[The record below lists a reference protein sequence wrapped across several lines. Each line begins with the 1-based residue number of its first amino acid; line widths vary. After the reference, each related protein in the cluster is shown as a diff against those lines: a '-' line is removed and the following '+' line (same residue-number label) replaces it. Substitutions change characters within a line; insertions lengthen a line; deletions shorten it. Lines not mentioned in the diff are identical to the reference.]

1 MDWVTAAELGRAG
14 CWLSGPGDAA
24 ELGRG
29 LGPAGCRYGPG
40 DGSGAG
46 PAWAGAGW
54 WLWTGWTAVELGLG
68 WVPAVDRVTAAE
80 LGLGCAGRDLTVA
93 GAGPAGPGWCWW
105 RDQVTAAEL
114 GRAWVGLVLLWT
126 GGAGSAVVATGD
138 GSGAGPGLG
147 RAGLGYGLGDGSGAG
162 RAWAGLGGGGGLL
175 TAVGA
180 TWAVAGSGP
189 GDAAELGRG
198 LGRGWLGAGWVTA
211 AELGQPVPAGWW
223 LPGDGSGAGPG
234 PGLGAGYGPGDG
246 SGAGPGLGP
255 GLGAGYRQGDG
266 SEAPHVAG
274 AEGEDTVGLNAGTML
289 GLGTKVWRGMG
300 PGLGAGF
307 GPEDSAGSGQA
318 PGVGARFDPTD
329 GEVPAVL
336 PRYSVSEP
344 NDNANDGPKLGPGLS
359 GGRGWGLG
367 QGLGFSA
374 QNGSTFG
381 AGDGS
386 AEGGSGM
393 DGTDMGMM
401 LGLGT
406 KVWRGMGPGL
416 GAGNGPGEGG
426 GPGRGP
432 GLGAGYGLGKGP
444 GAGPGPGSGIGGG
457 PGLGAGAG
465 FGRGGGTGLSGAAG
479 SPRALKSPTRSD
491 TSWIARP
498 GSPDDVSSNGTKC
511 EPESLYGLADKI
523 RNAYYLQE
531 SIGSATLMDSLPGLL
546 ATEED
551 NARTHTQVMNILNQ
565 ISKVNRV
572 PGAAHFRADAD
583 NAEVFE
589 EDRIL
594 QEAAMGPKG
603 NQKHLAQNLLEGLG
617 LGGMKEGQEN
627 IHQLPQHIADLI
639 KQANAGE
646 GNLVLQHRPAP
657 RSPAERLWTDGNGLL
672 KRFSSGGPSSAH
684 QVAGVS
690 SDGPSST
697 RQVAGLS
704 SGGPSSMRQVAG
716 LAAPAAPH
724 ARSMVAGGGADQVKM
739 GEHKVAQLKRLASE
753 KGLNLSQAQIESIAG
768 AAGAGTAGENPLVD
782 NYLKSTIDALLSDVP
797 DMSAD
802 EMRAAN
808 SYQLPPGVTVEDLAR
823 LAAGNAILKARAEL
837 AESELSTKLT
847 PEEEAARKAAEL
859 KKKQEE
865 EEAKQKAAAPPPP
878 PPPPPPRPTAPAA
891 SPSPPPPPG
900 GRGRRSPA
908 APPVQAAPD
917 PPPGLHGAPVLIA
930 SIPGLMPRFH
940 WRAALGAGKGGGKGM
955 TMSQK
960 QQMKLKQ
967 LHWQK
972 LQNMKVEGTVWGEES
987 SASALNMKEL
997 EELFKL
1003 DDPEKMAAVKKK
1015 VVQKSTVVHII
1026 DMKRS
1031 HNISIQLS
1039 GLKMSF
1045 PNIKHCLLE
1054 MDEVELNVERLQTLS
1069 RAVPTTKEMTDLKAY
1084 KGEREVLGKVEQY
1097 FLEIMNIPRL
1107 EQRINAF
1114 IFKAQYAGNL
1124 TRVQEE
1130 LKLMSSGCSQ
1140 LRRCDNLVALLKAV
1154 LQVGNHLNSGSFR
1167 GAAAGF
1173 KLDTLLTLA
1182 DMKGTDRKTSLL
1194 QFVVQQLLNEN
1205 KAIKFLS
1212 KELEHVKPAS
1222 SISLEQIKSNIVEL
1236 EHGLS
1241 KVDEEILHASVEMT
1255 PESSQHDKFRDVMVN
1270 FSEQG
1275 VVEVKTLKEDAA
1287 ACVDSLKEMCQ
1298 FFGET
1303 WADDKPNNLF
1313 RTVREFLVI
1322 FDRTIAEIIAKKA
1335 REEMETK
1342 KKAAMEVRRNRSA
1355 SMMDVRPKGQKS
1367 LKKLEAGGGE
1377 GKKDGEE
1384 ASGDAKAA
1392 EGAPGKKDGDAPGGA
1407 VKVSKK
1413 KLKKMVKLT
1422 KWEDSEEGKAEQIKA
1437 GGGSEAPVASK
1448 EDAAA
1453 PEEAAV
1459 GASAPRAAR
1468 ALPAEPPGAAADED
1482 KEGEAEADAEGEK
1495 AASPKKGAKFKQPL
1509 PKRLQPGRMR
1519 AHTMQTLQFV
1529 PNSDLQEEE
1538 EPSTTT
1544 KDRTMSDTSGMAS
1557 LSASASPQKV
1567 KSPLSPALGLG
1578 MREPLS
1584 MSPVPSSS
1592 AGAIGSATSDT
1603 AETLEEGSSP
1613 KRPLRPPKLNLEA
1626 TSIAEDEP
1634 EPLSSNSS
1642 RLPSVSRIVET
1653 NENADESTDADGA
1666 ATFDEDDQ
1674 SSMVSASVTV
1684 TPRSEMTTPIDT
1696 PATSVL
1702 DNGSEV
1708 ATLQEVELDQP
1719 ASSAMVKQAEG
1730 VNSDG
1735 DHEEVVSDVSSS
1747 DDSDDDVIQ
1756 EMIRSKR

>member
-1 MDWVTAAELGRAG
+1 M
-14 CWLSGPGDAA
+14 
-24 ELGRG
+24 
-29 LGPAGCRYGPG
+29 
-40 DGSGAG
+40 
-46 PAWAGAGW
+46 
-54 WLWTGWTAVELGLG
+54 
-68 WVPAVDRVTAAE
+68 
-80 LGLGCAGRDLTVA
+80 
-93 GAGPAGPGWCWW
+93 
-105 RDQVTAAEL
+105 
-114 GRAWVGLVLLWT
+114 
-126 GGAGSAVVATGD
+126 
-138 GSGAGPGLG
+138 
-147 RAGLGYGLGDGSGAG
+147 
-162 RAWAGLGGGGGLL
+162 
-175 TAVGA
+175 
-180 TWAVAGSGP
+180 
-189 GDAAELGRG
+189 
-198 LGRGWLGAGWVTA
+198 
-211 AELGQPVPAGWW
+211 
-223 LPGDGSGAGPG
+223 
-234 PGLGAGYGPGDG
+234 
-246 SGAGPGLGP
+246 
-255 GLGAGYRQGDG
+255 
-266 SEAPHVAG
+266 
-274 AEGEDTVGLNAGTML
+274 
-289 GLGTKVWRGMG
+289 
-300 PGLGAGF
+300 
-307 GPEDSAGSGQA
+307 
-318 PGVGARFDPTD
+318 
-329 GEVPAVL
+329 
-336 PRYSVSEP
+336 
-344 NDNANDGPKLGPGLS
+344 
-359 GGRGWGLG
+359 
-367 QGLGFSA
+367 A
-374 QNGSTFG
+374 Q
-381 AGDGS
+381 
-386 AEGGSGM
+386 
-393 DGTDMGMM
+393 
-401 LGLGT
+401 
-406 KVWRGMGPGL
+406 
-416 GAGNGPGEGG
+416 
-426 GPGRGP
+426 
-432 GLGAGYGLGKGP
+432 
-444 GAGPGPGSGIGGG
+444 
-457 PGLGAGAG
+457 
-465 FGRGGGTGLSGAAG
+465 
-479 SPRALKSPTRSD
+479 
-491 TSWIARP
+491 
-498 GSPDDVSSNGTKC
+498 
-511 EPESLYGLADKI
+511 
-523 RNAYYLQE
+523 
-531 SIGSATLMDSLPGLL
+531 
-546 ATEED
+546 
-551 NARTHTQVMNILNQ
+551 
-565 ISKVNRV
+565 
-572 PGAAHFRADAD
+572 
-583 NAEVFE
+583 
-589 EDRIL
+589 
-594 QEAAMGPKG
+594 
-603 NQKHLAQNLLEGLG
+603 
-617 LGGMKEGQEN
+617 
-627 IHQLPQHIADLI
+627 
-639 KQANAGE
+639 
-646 GNLVLQHRPAP
+646 
-657 RSPAERLWTDGNGLL
+657 
-672 KRFSSGGPSSAH
+672 
-684 QVAGVS
+684 
-690 SDGPSST
+690 
-697 RQVAGLS
+697 
-704 SGGPSSMRQVAG
+704 
-716 LAAPAAPH
+716 
-724 ARSMVAGGGADQVKM
+724 
-739 GEHKVAQLKRLASE
+739 
-753 KGLNLSQAQIESIAG
+753 
-768 AAGAGTAGENPLVD
+768 
-782 NYLKSTIDALLSDVP
+782 
-797 DMSAD
+797 
-802 EMRAAN
+802 
-808 SYQLPPGVTVEDLAR
+808 
-823 LAAGNAILKARAEL
+823 
-837 AESELSTKLT
+837 
-847 PEEEAARKAAEL
+847 
-859 KKKQEE
+859 
-865 EEAKQKAAAPPPP
+865 
-878 PPPPPPRPTAPAA
+878 
-891 SPSPPPPPG
+891 
-900 GRGRRSPA
+900 
-908 APPVQAAPD
+908 
-917 PPPGLHGAPVLIA
+917 
-930 SIPGLMPRFH
+930 
-940 WRAALGAGKGGGKGM
+940 
-955 TMSQK
+955 
-960 QQMKLKQ
+960 
-967 LHWQK
+967 
-972 LQNMKVEGTVWGEES
+972 
-987 SASALNMKEL
+987 
-997 EELFKL
+997 
-1003 DDPEKMAAVKKK
+1003 DPEKMAAVKKK

-1241 KVDEEILHASVEMT
+1241 K
-1255 PESSQHDKFRDVMVN
+1255 
-1270 FSEQG
+1270 
-1275 VVEVKTLKEDAA
+1275 
-1287 ACVDSLKEMCQ
+1287 
-1298 FFGET
+1298 
-1303 WADDKPNNLF
+1303 PNNLF

-1342 KKAAMEVRRNRSA
+1342 KKAAME
-1355 SMMDVRPKGQKS
+1355 RPKGQKS